1 MIYFV
6 VTLLLAGT
14 KFVAP
19 LPVNEELNGTLKE
32 CVTKVAKRYVDCR
45 NKTFERIPTDLLNS
59 TVKNM

>member
-1 MIYFV
+1 M
-6 VTLLLAGT
+6 
-14 KFVAP
+14 AP